1 MPSPLSIVPGL
12 DWMVWT
18 RPTAAVFAGL
28 AVLLVGMTVWG
39 HLSPPVARRGFLR
52 IETDR
57 GDRLYIGLISAAV
70 VLVGWIAVTDASMWA
85 ALAVAAVVAAA
96 VGLWG

>member
-1 MPSPLSIVPGL
+1 MDAL

-18 RPTAAVFAGL
+18 TPTAAVFAGL
-28 AVLLVGMTVWG
+28 GVLLAAMAVWG
-39 HLSPPVARRGFLR
+39 HVSPPVARRGLLR

-70 VLVGWIAVTDASMWA
+70 LLVGWIAVTDASMWIA
-85 ALAVAAVVAAA
+85 LTIAVVVVLAVGRWA
-96 VGLWG
+96 

>member
-1 MPSPLSIVPGL
+1 ML

-18 RPTAAVFAGL
+18 LPTALVFAGL
-28 AVLLVGMTVWG
+28 ALLLVVMSIWG
-39 HLSPPVARRGFLR
+39 HLSPPVARRGWLR

-70 VLVGWIAVTDASMWA
+70 VLAGWIAVTDLSMWLALGCA
-85 ALAVAAVVAAA
+85 ALVAVVI
-96 VGLWG
+96 GIWG

>member
-1 MPSPLSIVPGL
+1 MF

-18 RPTAAVFAGL
+18 VPTALVFAGL
-28 AVLLVGMTVWG
+28 ALLLVVMAVWARF
-39 HLSPPVARRGFLR
+39 SPPVARRGFLR

-70 VLVGWIAVTDASMWA
+70 VLAGWIAITDLSMWL
-85 ALAVAAVVAAA
+85 ALGCALLVAVVI
-96 VGLWG
+96 GIWG

>member
-1 MPSPLSIVPGL
+1 VLSQVPGVSGL

-18 RPTAAVFAGL
+18 APTAAVFAGL
-28 AVLLVGMTVWG
+28 ALVLVAMTVWG
-39 HLSPPVARRGFLR
+39 RLSPPVARRGFLR

-70 VLVGWIAVTDASMWA
+70 VLVVWIAVTDASMWA

-96 VGLWG
+96 IGRWG

>member
-1 MPSPLSIVPGL
+1 MF

-18 RPTAAVFAGL
+18 VPTALVFAGL
-28 AVLLVGMTVWG
+28 ALLLVVMAVWA
-39 HLSPPVARRGFLR
+39 HFSPPVARRGFLR

-70 VLVGWIAVTDASMWA
+70 VLAGWIAITDLSMWL
-85 ALAVAAVVAAA
+85 ALGCALLVAVVI
-96 VGLWG
+96 GIWG